1 MRDLVF
7 VKYNSKLRIKRER
20 KGRDPLEKE
29 VNDVLADYENE
40 FITGIL
46 PSQDDI
52 DNQSP
57 HESQDAAPQEDSTSQ
72 AQEKRKRHAPVHPR
86 RKKQK
91 IRSLH
96 SLMCDHSVQQSSS
109 DSEDV
114 HGDISMRSSDSDK
127 SPCSSGSDE

>member
-1 MRDLVF
+1 MF

-40 FITGIL
+40 FITGIVPL
-46 PSQDDI
+46 QDDL

-72 AQEKRKRHAPVHPR
+72 AQAKRKRHAPVRPR

-96 SLMCDHSVQQSSS
+96 SLMRDHSVQQSSS

>member
-1 MRDLVF
+1 VF

-40 FITGIL
+40 FITGIV
-46 PSQDDI
+46 PSQDDL

-72 AQEKRKRHAPVHPR
+72 AQAKRKRHAPVRPR

-96 SLMCDHSVQQSSS
+96 SLMRDHSVQQSSS
-109 DSEDV
+109 DSKDV

>member
-1 MRDLVF
+1 VF

-40 FITGIL
+40 FITGIV
-46 PSQDDI
+46 PSQDDL

-72 AQEKRKRHAPVHPR
+72 AQAKRKRHAPVRPR

-96 SLMCDHSVQQSSS
+96 SLMRDHSVQQSSS

-127 SPCSSGSDE
+127 SPCSCGSDE

>member
-1 MRDLVF
+1 MF

-72 AQEKRKRHAPVHPR
+72 AQAKRKRHAPVRPR

-96 SLMCDHSVQQSSS
+96 SLMRDHSVQQSSS

>member
-1 MRDLVF
+1 MF

-40 FITGIL
+40 FITGIV
-46 PSQDDI
+46 PSQDDL

-72 AQEKRKRHAPVHPR
+72 AQAKKKEACACAP
-86 RKKQK
+86 
-91 IRSLH
+91 
-96 SLMCDHSVQQSSS
+96 
-109 DSEDV
+109 
-114 HGDISMRSSDSDK
+114 
-127 SPCSSGSDE
+127 

>member
-1 MRDLVF
+1 VF

-40 FITGIL
+40 FITGIV
-46 PSQDDI
+46 PSQDDL

-72 AQEKRKRHAPVHPR
+72 AQAKRKRHAPVHPR

-114 HGDISMRSSDSDK
+114 HGNISMRSSDSDK

>member
-40 FITGIL
+40 FITGIV
-46 PSQDDI
+46 PSQDDL

-72 AQEKRKRHAPVHPR
+72 AKAKGKRHAPVRPR

-96 SLMCDHSVQQSSS
+96 SLMRDHSVQQSSS

>member
-1 MRDLVF
+1 MF

-40 FITGIL
+40 FITGIV
-46 PSQDDI
+46 PSQDDL

>member
-1 MRDLVF
+1 MF

-40 FITGIL
+40 FITGIV
-46 PSQDDI
+46 PSQDDL

-72 AQEKRKRHAPVHPR
+72 AQAKRKRHAPVRPR

-96 SLMCDHSVQQSSS
+96 SLMRDHSVQQSSS

-127 SPCSSGSDE
+127 SPYSSGSDE

>member
-1 MRDLVF
+1 MF

-40 FITGIL
+40 FITGIV
-46 PSQDDI
+46 PSQDDL

-114 HGDISMRSSDSDK
+114 HGNISMRSSDSDK

>member
-1 MRDLVF
+1 MF

-40 FITGIL
+40 FITGIV
-46 PSQDDI
+46 PSQDDL

-72 AQEKRKRHAPVHPR
+72 AQAKRKRHAPVRPR

-96 SLMCDHSVQQSSS
+96 SLMRDHSVQQSLS

-114 HGDISMRSSDSDK
+114 HSDISMRSSDSDK
-127 SPCSSGSDE
+127 SPWSSGSDE